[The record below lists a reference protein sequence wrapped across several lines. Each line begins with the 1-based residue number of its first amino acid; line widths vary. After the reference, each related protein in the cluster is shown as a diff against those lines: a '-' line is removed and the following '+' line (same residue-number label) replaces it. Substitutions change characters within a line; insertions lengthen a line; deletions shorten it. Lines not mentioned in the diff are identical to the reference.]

1 MASVAALHL
10 RWKSNNRWWFGLG
23 YLLLLLATKG
33 YAQPT
38 RLATPTKPA
47 APVQAPASIPNQLS
61 PQKME
66 EALRLLLRADSVAS
80 QRQRARLGPESSG
93 LVVDQTITKIG
104 HDFYDQFYSRWE
116 APADNDDFII
126 IISEK
131 PSRSNNNAIVT
142 VVVNDEELLEFPLQG
157 KYDIIEETNQQV
169 MEVVSNFL
177 QQARN
182 LSKQLE
188 KGNRQP
194 IETY

>member
-1 MASVAALHL
+1 M
-10 RWKSNNRWWFGLG
+10 
-23 YLLLLLATKG
+23 
-33 YAQPT
+33 
-38 RLATPTKPA
+38 
-47 APVQAPASIPNQLS
+47 S

-104 HDFYDQFYSRWE
+104 HDFYDQFFSRWE

-194 IETY
+194 LETY